1 MHSLHRPHPRALR
14 RKPPERS
21 PRSSP
26 STHRI
31 ARAHHPRP
39 RDRQR
44 PSHAHTRNPRA
55 HDASQKRYNTYI
67 TEFIAFDFS
76 RDALV
81 VKQPQL
87 VVIVDLDLLLRT
99 RRRVRDVE
107 LLCAREN
114 ITPPSSARALR
125 NIQKRARSARNAVVV
140 VVVVAPRF
148 IHAADAD
155 GIVVGFSHTHP
166 SAASARRL
174 PRPNPS
180 PRAHAPHARTHTHPP
195 PPCAPSHRARRAR
208 TFMTRRVKRPMA
220 RRPPRVVAVA
230 RGVVVDRSPAREPTN
245 RPTDQSTIRD
255 SRTQRTGVDAAR
267 GQHVGLAI
275 FNSLNLEIVSRIA
288 FALNQKSSQLS
299 Y

>member
-44 PSHAHTRNPRA
+44 PPHAHTRNPRA

-87 VVIVDLDLLLRT
+87 VVIVDLDLLLST
-99 RRRVRDVE
+99 RRRVRNVE
-107 LLCAREN
+107 LRCDAH
-114 ITPPSSARALR
+114 THT
-125 NIQKRARSARNAVVV
+125 KARSVR
-140 VVVVAPRF
+140 R
-148 IHAADAD
+148 
-155 GIVVGFSHTHP
+155 SYTHP
-166 SAASARRL
+166 SIHAHRR
-174 PRPNPS
+174 PS
-180 PRAHAPHARTHTHPP
+180 
-195 PPCAPSHRARRAR
+195 PSHRRRPSTDPIRRRVFRPRIPRTRRATWLSAR
-208 TFMTRRVKRPMA
+208 HRRAPRETNACQPATR
-220 RRPPRVVAVA
+220 
-230 RGVVVDRSPAREPTN
+230 
-245 RPTDQSTIRD
+245 I
-255 SRTQRTGVDAAR
+255 
-267 GQHVGLAI
+267 
-275 FNSLNLEIVSRIA
+275 
-288 FALNQKSSQLS
+288 
-299 Y
+299 